1 MERDVDFV
9 NHSFDVSVT
18 ATEHKVR
25 TERKERSMS
34 TDITYRD
41 RAILRAVAAG
51 RCAISRGSLVVD
63 GVGCCD
69 QFVGRRLAAAGL
81 IAAGHGPASL
91 TDSGRALLAAA

>member
-1 MERDVDFV
+1 M
-9 NHSFDVSVT
+9 T
-18 ATEHKVR
+18 TE
-25 TERKERSMS
+25 
-34 TDITYRD
+34 ITYRD

-81 IAAGHGPASL
+81 IAATSGPAAL
-91 TDSGRALLAAA
+91 TDSGRALLQAA